1 MKALAVKALV
11 IHARDRVVELHRRIR
26 GGARSNAPAART
38 TVLPEAV
45 EFQDG
50 VDEVIKEPFPRFLD
64 SSHYFVVLLFLILV
78 LIAAVIETDVVLT
91 GGGRLITDTP
101 TFVVQTLERGI
112 IRELNIKP
120 GLAVTKGQVLA
131 TMDPTFARADL
142 ASVAIQQQAAQAQ
155 QRRLEAELAG
165 SVFDTAG
172 IAPDEAAIQSTL
184 YRQRQ
189 AEYASRLDV
198 FDEDILRLRASIV
211 TAQNGRA
218 VLEKELEVAKE
229 VENLRTALTKSQA
242 GSKLQLLEA
251 SSSRMRAEREYQEM
265 NNRLLELRHGV
276 DSKEAERQAFIDEWR
291 RQLMESLVTARA
303 QVASTAEGLAK
314 ASRIHDL
321 VVLTAPADGV
331 ILDVAKLSVGSVLRD
346 AETLATIVPAN
357 ATLIAEIMIGSDD
370 IGYVKVGE
378 TVSIKMDA
386 FAYLRH
392 GLLTGRLIS
401 VSAESFS
408 ASGPGG
414 EPPPTPHASS
424 GGGVYYRGW
433 VELVNTKLEHMPA
446 SAKLLP
452 GMTLTAEI
460 RIGKRTIL
468 SYLLSP
474 IIKGLSD
481 SFKEP

>member
-1 MKALAVKALV
+1 MKALV

-172 IAPDEAAIQSTL
+172 IAPDESG
-184 YRQRQ
+184 
-189 AEYASRLDV
+189 AESSMWSNEGDEPVAPGLATRRASRKPPLK
-198 FDEDILRLRASIV
+198 LRQWWAEKRLATKSNSASGNGSASAEASTVSMLSMPRARADDA
-211 TAQNGRA
+211 TAANIS
-218 VLEKELEVAKE
+218 VD
-229 VENLRTALTKSQA
+229 KSQA
-242 GSKLQLLEA
+242 TT
-251 SSSRMRAEREYQEM
+251 RPV
-265 NNRLLELRHGV
+265 EL
-276 DSKEAERQAFIDEWR
+276 
-291 RQLMESLVTARA
+291 ARA
-303 QVASTAEGLAK
+303 
-314 ASRIHDL
+314 
-321 VVLTAPADGV
+321 
-331 ILDVAKLSVGSVLRD
+331 
-346 AETLATIVPAN
+346 
-357 ATLIAEIMIGSDD
+357 
-370 IGYVKVGE
+370 
-378 TVSIKMDA
+378 
-386 FAYLRH
+386 
-392 GLLTGRLIS
+392 
-401 VSAESFS
+401 
-408 ASGPGG
+408 
-414 EPPPTPHASS
+414 
-424 GGGVYYRGW
+424 
-433 VELVNTKLEHMPA
+433 
-446 SAKLLP
+446 
-452 GMTLTAEI
+452 
-460 RIGKRTIL
+460 
-468 SYLLSP
+468 
-474 IIKGLSD
+474 
-481 SFKEP
+481 

>member
-1 MKALAVKALV
+1 MKALV
-11 IHARDRVVELHRRIR
+11 IHARDRVVDLHRRFR
-26 GGARSNAPAART
+26 GALRLDAPAART

-78 LIAAVIETDVVLT
+78 LIAALVETDVVLT

-101 TFVVQTLERGI
+101 TFVVQTLERAI
-112 IRELNIKP
+112 IRELKVKP
-120 GLAVTKGQVLA
+120 GVAVTKGQVLA

-142 ASVAIQQQAAQAQ
+142 TAVTTQQQAAQAQ
-155 QRRLEAELAG
+155 QRRVEAELAG
-165 SVFDTAG
+165 APFDTAG
-172 IAPDEAAIQSTL
+172 LAPGEALLQSTL

-189 AEYASRLDV
+189 AESQSRLEV
-198 FDEDILRLRASIV
+198 FDEEILRLKASIV
-211 TAQNGRA
+211 TARNDRQ
-218 VLEKELEVAKE
+218 VLAKELEVARE

-251 SSSRMRAEREYQEM
+251 SSGRMRAEREYQEM
-265 NNRLLELRHGV
+265 NDRLLELQHGV
-276 DSKEAERQAFIDEWR
+276 DSKQAERRAFIDEWR

-303 QVASTAEGLAK
+303 QAASTSEGLTK

-321 VVLTAPADGV
+321 VVLTAPADGIV
-331 ILDVAKLSVGSVLRD
+331 LDVAKLSVGSVLRD

-357 ATLIAEIMIGSDD
+357 ATLIAEIMIGSED
-370 IGYVKVGE
+370 IGYVKIGD

-392 GLLTGRLIS
+392 GLLTGRLVS

-408 ASGPGG
+408 ASGTGP
-414 EPPPTPHASS
+414 EAAPTTPHASS

-433 VELVNTKLEHMPA
+433 VQLVNTKLEHMPA

>member
-131 TMDPTFARADL
+131 TMDPTF
-142 ASVAIQQQAAQAQ
+142 
-155 QRRLEAELAG
+155 
-165 SVFDTAG
+165 
-172 IAPDEAAIQSTL
+172 
-184 YRQRQ
+184 
-189 AEYASRLDV
+189 
-198 FDEDILRLRASIV
+198 
-211 TAQNGRA
+211 
-218 VLEKELEVAKE
+218 
-229 VENLRTALTKSQA
+229 
-242 GSKLQLLEA
+242 
-251 SSSRMRAEREYQEM
+251 
-265 NNRLLELRHGV
+265 
-276 DSKEAERQAFIDEWR
+276 
-291 RQLMESLVTARA
+291 ARA